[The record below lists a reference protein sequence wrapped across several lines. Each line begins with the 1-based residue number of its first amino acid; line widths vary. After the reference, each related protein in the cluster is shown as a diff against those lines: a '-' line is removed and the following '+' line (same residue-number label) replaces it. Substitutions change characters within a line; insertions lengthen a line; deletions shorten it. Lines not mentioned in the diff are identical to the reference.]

1 MHRNVLCLIA
11 ITLLMLVSSAGHSAA
26 EDAAPPAE
34 TPDAQSAPLQLHRGK
49 DPDGWTY
56 LAYVRPLSYS
66 VGHGD
71 LGRFRQGE
79 KKLVL
84 AGTPFETG
92 LVAHAVS
99 SVRYKLAG
107 KCKEFQASY
116 GLPHGT
122 VARFVVRCDGEERFR
137 SDRVWATGGTRR
149 HGIVKPIQLDV
160 TGVDVLELVTY
171 GDDNGQ
177 TAGSFGTWADPRVR

>member
-1 MHRNVLCLIA
+1 MRLKVIIA
-11 ITLLMLVSSAGHSAA
+11 VMPLTLALSAGQSAA
-26 EDAAPPAE
+26 DEAAPPAQ
-34 TPDAQSAPLQLHRGK
+34 TSDSQPSPLHLRRGK
-49 DPDGWTY
+49 DPEGWTY
-56 LAYVRPLSYS
+56 LAYVRPLGYS

-71 LGRFRQGE
+71 LERIRQGE
-79 KKLVL
+79 KKLTL

-107 KCKEFQASY
+107 KCKEFRASY
-116 GLPHGT
+116 GLPYGS

-149 HGIVKPIQLDV
+149 HGIVKPVQLDV
-160 TGVDVLELVTY
+160 TGVHVLELVTY

-177 TAGSFGTWADPRVR
+177 TAGSFAAWGDPKVR